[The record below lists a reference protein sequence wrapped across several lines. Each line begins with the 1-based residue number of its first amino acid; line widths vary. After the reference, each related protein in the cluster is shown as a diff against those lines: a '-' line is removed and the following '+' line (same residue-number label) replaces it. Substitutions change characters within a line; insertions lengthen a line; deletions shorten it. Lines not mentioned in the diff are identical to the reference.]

1 MQGKG
6 EDHLAFPDGDGGEYA
21 GLDFFR
27 QRPVVALDDAYLRR
41 GLHRD
46 GPRKLQIVQPPLET
60 VDLLR
65 KVADL
70 LRLHEIAGRIRL
82 RLEARQFHSSRLFQF
97 ALARFNVRRQFRV
110 EPRIVLIEH
119 LKRLDV
125 AEQADHGLVQLVDD
139 DFDLFRKGVELRH
152 RALGGR
158 EQRAHKRQRLE
169 EPRRAHDFRDVHILH
184 FEHKVGERFAEL
196 PGILGL
202 HAGKE
207 IVREPG
213 DALHGF
219 RPVRDGQG
227 GIGEVYRIGDG
238 CDALLLSR
246 RGDNNRGGRCFHNRL
261 SFIRQYASQYQS
273 GSGTA
278 RTPCPSQ

>member
-1 MQGKG
+1 M
-6 EDHLAFPDGDGGEYA
+6 
-21 GLDFFR
+21 
-27 QRPVVALDDAYLRR
+27 
-41 GLHRD
+41 
-46 GPRKLQIVQPPLET
+46 QPPLET

-119 LKRLDV
+119 LKRLD
-125 AEQADHGLVQLVDD
+125 D

-184 FEHKVGERFAEL
+184 FEHKVGERFAEF
-196 PGILGL
+196 PGIFGL

-213 DALHGF
+213 DALHGL
-219 RPVRDGQG
+219 RPIRDGQG

>member
-1 MQGKG
+1 MHLAQRFNIHHGTLHLAGRIDGGLFEQFRVAAQHVVGRVGDGLLKRRRVLLTVQGKG

-70 LRLHEIAGRIRL
+70 LRFHEIAGRIRL
-82 RLEARQFHSSRLFQF
+82 CLEARQFHSTRLFQF

-169 EPRRAHDFRDVHILH
+169 EP
-184 FEHKVGERFAEL
+184 
-196 PGILGL
+196 P
-202 HAGKE
+202 
-207 IVREPG
+207 
-213 DALHGF
+213 
-219 RPVRDGQG
+219 
-227 GIGEVYRIGDG
+227 
-238 CDALLLSR
+238 
-246 RGDNNRGGRCFHNRL
+246 
-261 SFIRQYASQYQS
+261 AS
-273 GSGTA
+273 
-278 RTPCPSQ
+278 P